1 MIYLITL
8 LTFLSLGFL
17 VVLYLKN
24 VELKEQLNKSLEENA
39 DNLSDQISFQLENF
53 AKTNQLE
60 TTKQLNQLQVA
71 LYQQL
76 TDIREVLHQNLSDN
90 RDRSDQRLEQIN
102 QSLAKAVR
110 DMQDSN
116 EKRLEQMRQT
126 VEEKLEQTL
135 QTRLQASFETV
146 SRQLESVNQGLG
158 EMKNVAKDVGSLN
171 KVLSNTKTRGI
182 LGELQL
188 GQIIEDILAA
198 NQYERE
204 FPTVSGSSERV
215 EYAIKMPGNHKDEY
229 VYLPID
235 SKFPLE
241 DYYRL
246 EDAYESGDKEQ
257 IESHRRSLMT
267 SIRRFAKDINK
278 KYLNPPETTNFGILF
293 LPTEGLY
300 AEVVRQPAFFDAL
313 RREENIVIAGPSTL
327 SALLNSLSVGFRTLN
342 IQKNADD
349 ISKILGNVKLEFGKF
364 GDMLAK
370 AQKQLN
376 TAKLAWENRIQKEI
390 DSNQLV
396 LNEKK
401 SAKEKTEESY
411 NNTLQSQL
419 NDKNH
424 VQELV
429 DERRTREETKG
440 NALSN
445 GNQFITNFQI
455 LEYSVWQ
462 RDKNGNLTDITQL
475 LFLWLV
481 RTLFFIIEILPTI
494 VKIVSPIGSYE
505 RMVYAE
511 EQAIKEYVNSGEFK
525 DSIFRIQ
532 QLKQNERENAIKC
545 QTEAELNIRNEIAKQ
560 IELAQ
565 VDVSKTYIDR
575 WKQKELKKIES
586 MHNENSGNLNE
597 V

>member
-1 MIYLITL
+1 MTTRFERILWAIA
-8 LTFLSLGFL
+8 GA
-17 VVLYLKN
+17 
-24 VELKEQLNKSLEENA
+24 ERHILE
-39 DNLSDQISFQLENF
+39 
-53 AKTNQLE
+53 KCR
-60 TTKQLNQLQVA
+60 
-71 LYQQL
+71 
-76 TDIREVLHQNLSDN
+76 TDHKKFS
-90 RDRSDQRLEQIN
+90 
-102 QSLAKAVR
+102 
-110 DMQDSN
+110 
-116 EKRLEQMRQT
+116 
-126 VEEKLEQTL
+126 
-135 QTRLQASFETV
+135 
-146 SRQLESVNQGLG
+146 
-158 EMKNVAKDVGSLN
+158 
-171 KVLSNTKTRGI
+171 
-182 LGELQL
+182 
-188 GQIIEDILAA
+188 
-198 NQYERE
+198 
-204 FPTVSGSSERV
+204 
-215 EYAIKMPGNHKDEY
+215 AIGAT
-229 VYLPID
+229 I
-235 SKFPLE
+235 
-241 DYYRL
+241 
-246 EDAYESGDKEQ
+246 
-257 IESHRRSLMT
+257 LMT
-267 SIRRFAKDINK
+267 SIIAFVAGSSAAWYFTKNGVDASGDFLGAVIFGIIWSLLIFCIDRSLVITLKKNPTAIAYNFKEKITLFIKLYFTPLFTRSLLAGIIAFMVSVPLELFIFEDYILSNKEDFEANEQRILGERLKENSGEELFNDRIKSADVTLNRLGQEKDQLKSEVEQFEAKIDKLKREKQTPNSKEYIAAQNKYNIARKKYNELQLNYRAENK
-278 KYLNPPETTNFGILF
+278 KKEPSISLLSSYE
-293 LPTEGLY
+293 
-300 AEVVRQPAFFDAL
+300 RQ
-313 RREENIVIAGPSTL
+313 IKIAM
-327 SALLNSLSVGFRTLN
+327 N
-342 IQKNADD
+342 
-349 ISKILGNVKLEFGKF
+349 
-364 GDMLAK
+364 DMQN